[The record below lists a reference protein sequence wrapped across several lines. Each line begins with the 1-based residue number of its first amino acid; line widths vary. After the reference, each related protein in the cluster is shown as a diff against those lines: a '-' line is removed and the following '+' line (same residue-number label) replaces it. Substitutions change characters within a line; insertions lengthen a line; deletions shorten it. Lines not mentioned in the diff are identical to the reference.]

1 MTGAIHSGF
10 KCATPKITKITFII
24 IIFLISS
31 LCSSIAKENREKIWR

>member
-1 MTGAIHSGF
+1 MICATHSGF

-31 LCSSIAKENREKIWR
+31 LCTSMAKENREKIWR

>member
-1 MTGAIHSGF
+1 MIGAIHSGF

-31 LCSSIAKENREKIWR
+31 LRTSMAKEKWEKIWR